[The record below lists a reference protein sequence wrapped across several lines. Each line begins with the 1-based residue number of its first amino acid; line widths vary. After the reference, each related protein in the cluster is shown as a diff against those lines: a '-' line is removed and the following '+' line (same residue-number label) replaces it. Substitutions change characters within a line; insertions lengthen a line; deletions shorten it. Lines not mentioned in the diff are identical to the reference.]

1 MRNSSQTSLIPNS
14 SFPGTYKEECSEVK
28 GQTWHK
34 MLHDVTLL
42 QNQAGWCMT
51 MISEKAEGVPQIP
64 GQSELYSE
72 MRPPPPKKVLA
83 EANKVSFGSKVTEQL
98 NRKPLLSR
106 KFEKQNICFS
116 KSKGRRYR
124 Q

>member
-72 MRPPPPKKVLA
+72 MRPPPQKK
-83 EANKVSFGSKVTEQL
+83 FWQ
-98 NRKPLLSR
+98 
-106 KFEKQNICFS
+106 KQI
-116 KSKGRRYR
+116 KSALGARWRSS
-124 Q
+124 